1 MQKYKKSKRGLTF
14 SLESSTFPVGSRF
27 IYRVS
32 VQENLIRIV
41 RSASGNTVS
50 RKKSGKKVKSLF
62 DLRSKSVMELMEQCD
77 YFEVEL
83 AGNEIIVRFCK
94 KKVIS
99 FLQRKAHEAGEVLD
113 AACMGSTLLP
123 VELVKKVSGESPL
136 YTQLT
141 IDDYIRSMEAE
152 EKEQIKKEIP
162 LIYQVVSLFSG
173 AGMLDKPFADDPAF
187 RIVYAVDNEP
197 AACESYRQNIGDH
210 IECRSVTEVDGKAL
224 PKAEVVI
231 GGPSCKAFSNENRRT
246 RMRDHDDYWLLKEYL
261 RITQEVHPEVF
272 VIENVPQFLTANQGE
287 LLQKVM
293 DSTPEYDVTAT
304 VVMDADLGGYTMRK
318 RAILIG
324 SRIGRICLPDLKVH
338 PYRTVKEALRKVDAK
353 WFNYADIS
361 KSTELTRQR
370 MAMVPQGGNFKAI
383 PELAG
388 QNSHSGRY
396 RRLHPD
402 GLCPTLVNWRKL
414 PLIHPTEDRI
424 LSVAEAIALSG
435 FGKDF
440 IALGSLNERQQQIG
454 NGVPYAIGKTI
465 KNAIKGALDRFFR
478 PALACATV

>member
-1 MQKYKKSKRGLTF
+1 MLKKYKKSKRGLTF
-14 SLESSTFPVGSRF
+14 SLESNAFPVGSRF
-27 IYRVS
+27 TYQVDPAANEI
-32 VQENLIRIV
+32 LII
-41 RSASGNTVS
+41 RSESGNTVS
-50 RKKSGKKVKSLF
+50 RKKAGKKIKSLF
-62 DLRSKSVMELMEQCD
+62 DLRSRKVMDLMERCD
-77 YFEVEL
+77 YFEIEP

-94 KKVIS
+94 KKVVP
-99 FLQRKAHEAGEVLD
+99 FLQRKLYEAGEVLGS
-113 AACMGSTLLP
+113 ACIGSIILP
-123 VELVKKVSGESPL
+123 MEIIKNVSGGEPF
-136 YTQLT
+136 YTQMT
-141 IDDYIRSMEAE
+141 IEEYLRGKEEAQNIKDD
-152 EKEQIKKEIP
+152 IP
-162 LIYQVVSLFSG
+162 LIYKVISLFSG

-187 RIVYAVDNEP
+187 QIVYAVDNEP
-197 AACESYRQNIGDH
+197 AACESYRHNIGDH
-210 IECRSVTEVDGKAL
+210 IECKSVTEVDGKDL

-246 RMRDHDDYWLLKEYL
+246 RMRVHNDYWLLNEYL
-261 RITQEVHPEVF
+261 RITEEVHPEVF

-287 LLQKVM
+287 LFQKVI
-293 DSTPEYDVTAT
+293 DSTPEYDVTST

-318 RAILIG
+318 RAIIIG
-324 SRIGRICLPDLKVH
+324 SRIGRISLPDLKVH

-361 KSTELTRQR
+361 KSSKLTRQR

-383 PELAG
+383 PELTG

-402 GLCPTLVNWRKL
+402 RLCPTLVNWRKL

-435 FGKDF
+435 FGKDL

-465 KNAIKGALDRFFR
+465 KNAIKGALNRFFR
-478 PALACATV
+478 PSLACATV